1 MELMKESI
9 EAIIDNIHQAEE
21 YLVAEDID
29 EFLDIIVSANNVF
42 VTGAGRSGLAAK
54 AFAMRLMHLG
64 LSAYVVGETISPAIY
79 EGDCILAISGSGET
93 NTITSAAK
101 ISKNRG
107 AKVLALTSFPE
118 STAKVLAL
126 TSFPESTLGK
136 LADALVIVKGRTKV
150 EADDEN
156 YLKRQIKGNYT
167 SLTPLGTAFELTS
180 LVFLDGM
187 VSELMEKMGQTEKD
201 LKSRHAVLE

>member
-54 AFAMRLMHLG
+54 AFAMRL
-64 LSAYVVGETISPAIY
+64 
-79 EGDCILAISGSGET
+79 
-93 NTITSAAK
+93 ITSAAK

-107 AKVLALTSFPE
+107 
-118 STAKVLAL
+118 AKVLAL